1 MNQVTVAIFVALAL
15 PGCASAPQPEQ
26 AVDTDR
32 APCTGER
39 FDGDHR
45 NLRTLHQARGDPRAA
60 MQQIELGMRER
71 RRLSA
76 GEMSA
81 QMGSAG

>member
-1 MNQVTVAIFVALAL
+1 MNQVTLAIFVALAL

-45 NLRTLHQARGDPRAA
+45 TYARCIKHVATPAPLCSRSN
-60 MQQIELGMRER
+60 
-71 RRLSA
+71 SA
-76 GEMSA
+76 CVSVDA
-81 QMGSAG
+81 

>member
-1 MNQVTVAIFVALAL
+1 MNRVAVAIFVALA
-15 PGCASAPQPEQ
+15 GCASASQPEQ

-45 NLRTLHQARGDPRAA
+45 TYARCIKHVATPAPRCGRGTPACVSVDA
-60 MQQIELGMRER
+60 
-71 RRLSA
+71 
-76 GEMSA
+76 
-81 QMGSAG
+81 